1 MQYIIMFLLCVIAAI
16 ADVITGICKAY
27 ATAGYDSTIMRKG
40 LYSKATNLVVMA
52 FAIAVEIGL
61 ELLGAYYQQELLA
74 KWAGGITAVFVFSLI
89 MLMEAISIFENF
101 AIANPDS
108 PLSKII
114 GKRLR
119 KIQQEIEKEEQ
130 T

>member
-27 ATAGYDSTIMRKG
+27 ATTGYDSTIMRKG